1 MNMDQY
7 LDPNLI
13 ILFRFSEN
21 MSKSSYKIE
30 NSDNLW
36 NCEIFSIYYFSY
48 LQDYKAALRGG
59 NNLIYYIRNYRKVEG
74 LCTFF
79 IKLFT
84 LRIKWMDIF
93 ANVIHCSRLR
103 LWVGYFI
110 YFKLTHL
117 LVYLMFWWMLF
128 IFSSIKGIDMLIS
141 KGISNITIEK
151 NWHSQN
157 FDFPSSKNL
166 PPGLFWG
173 APTLRRYH

>member
-7 LDPNLI
+7 LDPSLI

-21 MSKSSYKIE
+21 MRKSSHKIE

-36 NCEIFSIYYFSY
+36 NCEIFSIYYLSY
-48 LQDYKAALRGG
+48 VRDYKAALRGG
-59 NNLIYYIRNYRKVEG
+59 NNLIHYIRNYRKVEG

-84 LRIKWMDIF
+84 LRIKCMDIF
-93 ANVIHCSRLR
+93 ANVIGCSRLR

-117 LVYLMFWWMLF
+117 LVYLMFLMDAF
-128 IFSSIKGIDMLIS
+128 YF
-141 KGISNITIEK
+141 
-151 NWHSQN
+151 
-157 FDFPSSKNL
+157 
-166 PPGLFWG
+166 
-173 APTLRRYH
+173 